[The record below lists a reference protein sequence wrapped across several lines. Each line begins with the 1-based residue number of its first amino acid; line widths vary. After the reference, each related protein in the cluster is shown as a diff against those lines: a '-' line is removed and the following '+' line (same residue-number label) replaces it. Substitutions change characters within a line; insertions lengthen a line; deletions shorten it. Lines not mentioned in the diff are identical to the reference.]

1 MIYLGHSLH
10 FKPSLHIVHRE
21 SRWRLCRGNPLT
33 ILSTQWSKISCYYRT
48 SFLNRKKIA
57 ASTVEKKSSIIF
69 LDFKTCLER
78 FAGHEVFP
86 SSISSLSDCWSCQN
100 ARLVW
105 FVWSLVSSWRLR
117 WEPEVASFCKQ
128 GNDAADFLLFSPDFP
143 LQSEHSELLRC
154 EKGHLF
160 SIPGW
165 PHTNN
170 FIHME
175 WFWLWKVPFSLSLYL
190 SNST

>member
-1 MIYLGHSLH
+1 MVYLGHSLH
-10 FKPSLHIVHRE
+10 FKPSLHIVN
-21 SRWRLCRGNPLT
+21 RGDPFVWQLYPLV
-33 ILSTQWSKISCYYRT
+33 IKAFMLLSHIFPKPEKNCSINSW
-48 SFLNRKKIA
+48 
-57 ASTVEKKSSIIF
+57 KKSSVIF

-78 FAGHEVFP
+78 FAGYEVFP

-154 EKGHLF
+154 EKGHLV
-160 SIPGW
+160 SIPG
-165 PHTNN
+165 
-170 FIHME
+170 
-175 WFWLWKVPFSLSLYL
+175 
-190 SNST
+190 